1 MATGF
6 CKLSTYCRHLTEKQ
20 CLTSSMTIREKGNN
34 SINNG
39 NSTSRSNSYSKR
51 TRSSSRHTTSNT
63 KENVPKKRVNHH
75 LRRHRQIINIV
86 IMNILQLKELTDEL
100 MNFSLNNFNNF
111 IEIALNKDLCELF
124 QAQAI
129 REMSSLSSL
138 TIDQL
143 THVLTFEIDEL
154 KGLKKSLGFTTSDGN
169 FHLRLGHQK
178 LLEHLLFLVQ
188 SKKHF
193 VCQES

>member
-1 MATGF
+1 
-6 CKLSTYCRHLTEKQ
+6 
-20 CLTSSMTIREKGNN
+20 
-34 SINNG
+34 
-39 NSTSRSNSYSKR
+39 
-51 TRSSSRHTTSNT
+51 
-63 KENVPKKRVNHH
+63 
-75 LRRHRQIINIV
+75 
-86 IMNILQLKELTDEL
+86 MNILQLKELTDEL